1 MNVFE
6 LFATLGLDTSEFDSA
21 LSGAETAAG
30 SFGASIAGGL
40 ATAGRIGAT
49 AVAATTAAVVAGSAA
64 FVSGVSNVSEYAN
77 EIDKMSQKLGM
88 TAESY
93 QEWDFIMQ
101 HAGASITS
109 MQTGMRTL
117 ASAVETG
124 NEAFQTL
131 GLTEEQLASM
141 SQEEL
146 FGATIEALQN
156 VEDTTQRTYLAG
168 QLLGRGAT
176 ELGPLLNMTAE
187 EVEAMR
193 QEVHDLGG
201 VMSDEAVAAGA
212 QYQDSLQNMQTALSG
227 VRNNLLGEFM
237 PAFSTVMDGLAAIFS
252 GDEGGLETVRQGVED
267 FAVQMNETLPVFI
280 SLAGDILGVLGDA
293 LIANLPQIIDI
304 GSQVI
309 EQLANSLISNIGPI
323 MSSAVLL
330 ISRIGSSLIQALP
343 DLARAAVGIINQL
356 GQFLVENAPD
366 LMAATTEVII
376 TLAELLTDPES
387 LQTMIELSLQLIL
400 AIAQGLTEATPELV
414 AVIPVIIENVA
425 IAIFNSFPAII
436 ETVSGLIDSVVTL
449 VLDLLIGGWTRM
461 KNDATTQLSAVFSVI
476 SGALENIKAKFSE
489 IFSGI
494 FEAVT
499 GKIDEIK
506 TYITSGIENARDTAA
521 GILDSIKQKFTDIFE
536 GAKEI
541 VSNAIDYIKGLF
553 DFEWSLPDITLPH
566 FNIEGGVAPYGLGGQ
581 GTFPSIS
588 VDWYAKAMSQP
599 MILDE
604 AAIFGAANGRLLGG
618 GEAGAE
624 MIYGRD
630 NLMNDITAAVS
641 SVIGGGQPLV
651 IPIYIGSEKLD
662 EFMINSNQRSNYI
675 SGGRG

>member
-1 MNVFE
+1 MNVFD
-6 LFATLGLDTSEFDSA
+6 LFATLSLDTSEFDSA

-30 SFGASIAGGL
+30 SFGSSIAGGL

-64 FVSGVSNVSEYAN
+64 FVSGVSDVSEYADN
-77 EIDKMSQKLGM
+77 IDKMSQKLGM
-88 TAESY
+88 SAEAY
-93 QEWDFIMQ
+93 QEWDFITQ
-101 HAGASITS
+101 HAGTSIES

-131 GLTEEQLASM
+131 GFTEEQLAGM

-176 ELGPLLNMTAE
+176 ELGPLLNMSAE
-187 EVEAMR
+187 EVEGMR
-193 QEVHDLGG
+193 EQVHELGG
-201 VMSDEAVAAGA
+201 VMSDEAVSAGA
-212 QYQDSLQNMQTALSG
+212 NFQDSLQNMQTALAG
-227 VRNNLLGEFM
+227 VRNNLLGEFL
-237 PAFSTVMDGLAAIFS
+237 PSFSTVMDGLAAIFS

-267 FAVQMNETLPVFI
+267 FASRMNETLPTFI
-280 SLAGDILGVLGDA
+280 TLAGDILGVLGDA
-293 LIANLPQIIDI
+293 LISNLPAIIDI
-304 GSQVI
+304 GARVI
-309 EQLANSLISNIGPI
+309 EQLANGLISNLGPL
-323 MSSAVLL
+323 MSAAVML
-330 ISRIGSSLIQALP
+330 ITRIGSSLIQALP
-343 DLARAAVGIINQL
+343 DLARSAIQIITQL
-356 GQFLVENAPD
+356 GQFLVDNAPQ
-366 LMAATTEVII
+366 LISATTEVII

-400 AIAQGLTEATPELV
+400 AIAQGLTEAIPQLV
-414 AVIPVIIENVA
+414 EVIPVIIENVA
-425 IAIFNSFPAII
+425 IALYNSFPAILS
-436 ETVSGLIDSVVTL
+436 TLSGLVESAITL
-449 VLDLLIGGWTRM
+449 VVEILTSGWTRM
-461 KNDATTQLSAVFSVI
+461 KNDASTQLCAVFSVI
-476 SGALENIKAKFSE
+476 TGALENIKAKFSE
-489 IFSGI
+489 IFTGI

-499 GKIDEIK
+499 GKIDEIRSN
-506 TYITSGIENARDTAA
+506 ITSGIENARDTAA

-541 VSNAIDYIKGLF
+541 VSSAIDYIKGLF

-599 MILDE
+599 MVLDE
-604 AAIFGAANGRLLGG
+604 AAIFGAANGHLLGG
-618 GEAGAE
+618 GEAGRE
-624 MIYGRD
+624 MIYGHE

-641 SVIGGGQPLV
+641 SVIGAGQPLV

-662 EFMINSNQRSNYI
+662 EFMINSNQRTNYI

>member
-6 LFATLGLDTSEFDSA
+6 LFATLSLDTSEFDSA

-30 SFGASIAGGL
+30 SFGSSIAGGL
-40 ATAGRIGAT
+40 VTVGRIGAT

-88 TAESY
+88 SAESY

-131 GLTEEQLASM
+131 GLTEEQLAGM

-187 EVEAMR
+187 DVESMR

-267 FAVQMNETLPVFI
+267 FAAQMNETLPTFI
-280 SLAGDILGVLGDA
+280 TLAGDILGVLGDA
-293 LIANLPQIIDI
+293 LIANMPQIIDI

-323 MSSAVLL
+323 TSSAVLL

-343 DLARAAVGIINQL
+343 DLARAAIGIITQLNQ
-356 GQFLVENAPD
+356 FIVDNAPS
-366 LMAATTEVII
+366 LISAATEVII

-387 LQTMIELSLQLIL
+387 MQTMIELSLQLIL

-506 TYITSGIENARDTAA
+506 SYITSGIENARDTAA

-553 DFEWSLPDITLPH
+553 DFEWSLPDISLPH

-581 GTFPSIS
+581 GSFPSIS

-641 SVIGGGQPLV
+641 SVIGAGQPLV